1 MSEVNMRNVG
11 MTQIPIKAGPFEFK
25 ARMEEENAPKTCEA
39 FLKLLPFQNQI
50 VHCRWSGEAVWI
62 PMGDFKIGIDFE
74 NHTSHPSRGDII
86 LYPGGFSEREILLAY
101 GNACFASQV
110 GQLAGNHFLTIVEG
124 AENLAELGRLTL
136 WEGAQ
141 NIVFEKL

>member
-1 MSEVNMRNVG
+1 
-11 MTQIPIKAGPFEFK
+11 
-25 ARMEEENAPKTCEA
+25 
-39 FLKLLPFQNQI
+39 
-50 VHCRWSGEAVWI
+50 
-62 PMGDFKIGIDFE
+62 MGDFKTGIDFE
-74 NHTSHPSRGDII
+74 NHTSHPSRGDVI

-110 GQLAGNHFLTIVEG
+110 GQLAGNHFLTIVEA

-141 NIVFEKL
+141 NIVFEKLKIGALCLSRGGNNVFRCPTQPQFNGRTAHPLRRS